1 MRRNALG
8 NDQSK
13 LGQQPSNLIDLG
25 GALFGEPST
34 NPMQAEC
41 RLLILGLNWNEAHI
55 GSADRF
61 TDSFGIVVVV
71 LAALAIRC
79 HEPGSDD
86 SGIVAE
92 LGHFTRPV
100 VRAGASFHANQ
111 ANW

>member
-71 LAALAIRC
+71 LAALAIRRDKAGRND
-79 HEPGSDD
+79 P
-86 SGIVAE
+86 GIVAE
-92 LGHFTRPV
+92 FG
-100 VRAGASFHANQ
+100 
-111 ANW
+111 